1 MRSIRLLS
9 ILCIAAG
16 AIPVLWPLA
25 ASQVPQEPAPRF
37 RSGVELVE
45 VAVLARDRDGKPVA
59 DLRRDEIEVAE
70 AGVPQQVVAFEHIS
84 ITPTT
89 PSELTGPPPLVRD
102 VATNEGAVDARVF
115 VLVLDGNHVA
125 ARRARNVRATARQFV
140 EQHVGPGDIVAVLSP
155 GAVSGATQDF
165 TTDKARLL
173 AAIDQFSGMK
183 MTSAVIELDR
193 ERAAQERGGVAVHAG
208 KDPSDGERAVR
219 ARAVGNVLE
228 AVAGHLERIPGRR
241 KTLLLFSE
249 GIDYDTADVMGQVQ
263 RHASEVMWSTRRAIG
278 ALMRTNV
285 ALYAIDPRALN
296 SADGDLTETPLYS
309 QGRADTGFGQRTVAN
324 EQADSIRMLHSLS
337 ESTGGFAAVD
347 RNEFA
352 AAFQRIV
359 EESSSY
365 YVVGYTPQRPAKP
378 GEFRPISVK
387 VTRPGVRVSARN
399 GYIGKTAVPIA
410 NATATPSAE
419 PALTP
424 PWSARGRGRGPDL
437 PGAPAAPVRTT
448 GVPAALQELLAS
460 PLPQPGLPLRVQA
473 VAVPGSGRKAD
484 VRLIVEVL
492 GRSLQLTERD
502 GRFTDRIE
510 LAFLTVNDEGRGAN
524 GTSTTI
530 DLRLPPDDLTRVRA
544 TGVRWLSSIELPPG
558 HHQLRVAAR
567 SVNSGASGML
577 TQDVAVPPPS
587 AKAPQM
593 SGVTMTSAVA
603 VLMLTKGKPWAE
615 RTLQAPPSAARTYVR
630 GDRIAASVDVFVPS
644 ARQGTVIVTARLEH
658 PDGRF
663 AGYTDRYVLASAA
676 QARKEDVG
684 FALDTATVAA
694 GRYVLRVKL
703 EGMGSA
709 PQEHAVPFEVVAR

>member
-1 MRSIRLLS
+1 MQSIRLLS
-9 ILCIAAG
+9 ILCVAAG
-16 AIPVLWPLA
+16 AVPALWLI
-25 ASQVPQEPAPRF
+25 ASAQAPQETPQRF
-37 RSGVELVE
+37 RSGVEIVE
-45 VAVLARDRDGKPVA
+45 VAVLARDRDGRPVA
-59 DLRRDEIEVAE
+59 DLRRDEIEITE

-84 ITPTT
+84 IPPTT
-89 PSELTGPPPLVRD
+89 PSEVNDPPPLVRD
-102 VATNEGAVDARVF
+102 VASNEDAAAARVF
-115 VLVLDGNHVA
+115 VMVLDGNHVA
-125 ARRARNVRATARQFV
+125 AHRARNVRATARQFV
-140 EQHVGPGDIVAVLSP
+140 EQHVGPADIVAVLAP
-155 GAVSGATQDF
+155 GSVAAATQDF

-173 AAIDQFSGMK
+173 AAIDQFTGMK
-183 MTSAVIELDR
+183 MTSAVVERDR
-193 ERAAQERGGVAVHAG
+193 ERAAMERGGVAVHGG

-219 ARAVGNVLE
+219 ARALGNVLE
-228 AVAGHLERIPGRR
+228 RMAGHLERIPGRR

-263 RHASEVMWSTRRAIG
+263 QHASEVMWSMRRAIG

-324 EQADSIRMLHSLS
+324 EQADSIRMLQSLS
-337 ESTGGFAAVD
+337 ESTGGFAAVN

-365 YVVGYTPQRPAKP
+365 YVVGYTPQRPARP

-399 GYIGKTAVPIA
+399 GYVGKT
-410 NATATPSAE
+410 
-419 PALTP
+419 
-424 PWSARGRGRGPDL
+424 
-437 PGAPAAPVRTT
+437 AAPVRTT
-448 GVPAALQELLAS
+448 GVAAALQELLAS

-473 VAVPGSGRKAD
+473 VAVPGNGRKAE

-492 GRSLQLTERD
+492 GRSLQLAERD
-502 GRFTDRIE
+502 GRFTERIE

-530 DLRLPPDDLTRVRA
+530 DLRLPPEDLPRVRA

-567 SVNSGASGML
+567 SSNSGASGML
-577 TQDVAVPPPS
+577 TQDVVVPPPS
-587 AKAPQM
+587 GKAPQM

-630 GDRIAASVDVFVPS
+630 GDRISASVEVFVPS
-644 ARQGTVIVTARLEH
+644 ARQGNVRVTARLEH

-663 AGYTDRYVLASAA
+663 AGYTDRYVLAAAA
-676 QARKEDVG
+676 QARREDVG
-684 FALDTATVAA
+684 FTLDTAAVAP
-694 GRYVLRVKL
+694 GPYVLRVKL

-709 PQEHAVPFEVVAR
+709 PQEQAVPMEIVAR